1 MIRIPQ
7 GWFYFEFIRLAHRS
21 PVIARLGLSILL
33 ILCYYVLIYFIQ
45 NYITNLDFVVPGFM
59 VYVFGYVIAL
69 LFYFRLGNSYYRWY
83 DGLKSMTYLRAN
95 AESFSM
101 KVRGSL
107 KNDPVEVKYLLA
119 MSINFYRSVRDKV
132 RGIQD
137 PDRLI
142 PEGNLNRAELKM
154 LYDMPSGL
162 NALIAAR
169 INQLFTAGKISKV
182 EFLDLNRNLT
192 KNSEYLAVCE
202 SLKDTPPPKTYIMH
216 LRGFV
221 LFYAGII
228 PFGFIHE
235 LGVWMMLFLAVFF
248 YFYTGMEIISEEVED
263 PFGFD
268 QNDLPVNELTKMTEK
283 RITQIIKS

>member
-1 MIRIPQ
+1 MKIPQ
-7 GWFYFEFIRLAHRS
+7 GRFYFSFIRLAHRS
-21 PVIARLGLSILL
+21 PVIARLGLSVLL
-33 ILCYYVLIYFIQ
+33 ILGYYVLIHFIQ
-45 NYITNLDFVVPGFM
+45 TNVTNLDFVVPGFM

-101 KVRGSL
+101 KVRSTLNG
-107 KNDPVEVKYLLA
+107 NTEQEKYLLA
-119 MSINFYRSVRDKV
+119 MMINFYRSVRDKV

-137 PDRLI
+137 PERLI
-142 PEGNLNRAELKM
+142 PQGNLPRNELRM
-154 LYDMPSGL
+154 LDDMPSGL
-162 NALIAAR
+162 NALIEER
-169 INQLFTAGKISKV
+169 INKLYKEGKISRV
-182 EFLDLNRNLT
+182 EFLDLSRNIT

-202 SLKDTPPPKTYIMH
+202 SLKDTPPPKTYIIH

-268 QNDLPVNELTKMTEK
+268 QNDLPVNELTKMTER

>member
-1 MIRIPQ
+1 
-7 GWFYFEFIRLAHRS
+7 
-21 PVIARLGLSILL
+21 
-33 ILCYYVLIYFIQ
+33 
-45 NYITNLDFVVPGFM
+45 
-59 VYVFGYVIAL
+59 
-69 LFYFRLGNSYYRWY
+69 
-83 DGLKSMTYLRAN
+83 MTYLRAN

-101 KVRGSL
+101 KVRSTLRG
-107 KNDPVEVKYLLA
+107 DTEQEKYLLA
-119 MSINFYRSVRDKV
+119 MMINFYRSVRDKV

-137 PDRLI
+137 PERLI
-142 PEGNLNRAELKM
+142 PQGNLPKDELKT
-154 LYDMPSGL
+154 LDDMPSGI
-162 NALIAAR
+162 NSLIEER
-169 INQLFTAGKISKV
+169 INRLYKEGKISRM
-182 EFLDLNRNLT
+182 EFLDLSRNIT
-192 KNSEYLAVCE
+192 KNSEYLAICE
-202 SLKDTPPPKTYIMH
+202 SLKDTPPPKTYIIH

-268 QNDLPVNELTKMTEK
+268 QNDLPVNELTKMAER

>member
-1 MIRIPQ
+1 MRIPQ
-7 GWFYFEFIRLAHRS
+7 GWFYFAFLRLAHRS
-21 PVIARLGLSILL
+21 PVIARLALSILL
-33 ILCYYVLIYFIQ
+33 VVGYYVLVHFIQ
-45 NYITNLDFVVPGFM
+45 TNITNLDFVVPGFM

-101 KVRGSL
+101 KVRSTLRGDTEEEKFL
-107 KNDPVEVKYLLA
+107 MA
-119 MSINFYRSVRDKV
+119 MMINFYRSVRDKV
-132 RGIQD
+132 RGVQD
-137 PDRLI
+137 PERLI
-142 PEGNLNRAELKM
+142 PQGNLSKDYLKT
-154 LYDMPSGL
+154 LDDMPSGI
-162 NALIAAR
+162 NSMIEER
-169 INQLFTAGKISKV
+169 INKLYKEGKISRM
-182 EFLDLNRNLT
+182 EFLDLSRNIT

-202 SLKDTPPPKTYIMH
+202 SLKDTPPPKTYIIH

-248 YFYTGMEIISEEVED
+248 YFYAGMEIISEEVED

-268 QNDLPVNELTKMTEK
+268 QNDLPVNDLTKMAEK

>member
-1 MIRIPQ
+1 MRIPQ
-7 GWFYFEFIRLAHRS
+7 GWFYFSFLKLAHRS
-21 PVIARLGLSILL
+21 PVIARLALSIVL
-33 ILCYYVLIYFIQ
+33 ILGYYVLIHFIQ
-45 NYITNLDFVVPGFM
+45 ANITNLDFVVPGFM
-59 VYVFGYVIAL
+59 VYVFGYVIAM

-101 KVRGSL
+101 KVRSTLRG
-107 KNDPVEVKYLLA
+107 DTEQEKYLLA
-119 MSINFYRSVRDKV
+119 MMINFYRSVRDKV

-137 PDRLI
+137 PERLI
-142 PEGNLNRAELKM
+142 PQGNLPKDELKT
-154 LYDMPSGL
+154 LDDMASGI
-162 NALIAAR
+162 NSLIEER
-169 INQLFTAGKISKV
+169 INRLYKEGKISRM
-182 EFLDLNRNLT
+182 EFLDLSRNIT
-192 KNSEYLAVCE
+192 KNSEYLAICE
-202 SLKDTPPPKTYIMH
+202 SLKDTPPPKTYIIH

-268 QNDLPVNELTKMTEK
+268 QNDLPVNELTKMAEK

>member
-1 MIRIPQ
+1 MRFPQ
-7 GWFYFEFIRLAHRS
+7 GWFYFSFIGLAHRS
-21 PVIARLGLSILL
+21 PVIARLGLSVLL
-33 ILCYYVLIYFIQ
+33 VLGYYVLIHFIQ
-45 NYITNLDFVVPGFM
+45 ANFTNLDFVVPGFM

-83 DGLKSMTYLRAN
+83 DGLKAITYLRAN

-101 KVRGSL
+101 KVQSCL
-107 KNDPVEVKYLLA
+107 KNEPEQQKYLHA
-119 MSINFYRSVRDKV
+119 MMINFYRSVRDKV

-137 PDRLI
+137 PGRLI
-142 PEGNLNRAELKM
+142 PQGDLPRNELEA
-154 LYDMPSGL
+154 LDDLPGGL
-162 NALIAAR
+162 NALIENR
-169 INQLFTAGKISKV
+169 INRLYKDGKISRV
-182 EFLDLNRNLT
+182 EFLDISRNII
-192 KNSEYLAVCE
+192 KNSEHQAVCE
-202 SLKDTPPPKTYIMH
+202 SLKDTPPPKTYIIH

-248 YFYTGMEIISEEVED
+248 YFYAGMEIISEEVED

-268 QNDLPVNELTKMTEK
+268 QNDLPVNELTKIAEK
-283 RITQIIKS
+283 RIIQIIKS

>member
-1 MIRIPQ
+1 M
-7 GWFYFEFIRLAHRS
+7 AHRS
-21 PVIARLGLSILL
+21 PVIARLALSILL
-33 ILCYYVLIYFIQ
+33 ILGYYVLIHYIQ
-45 NYITNLDFVVPGFM
+45 NNITNLDFVVPGFM

-83 DGLKSMTYLRAN
+83 DGLKALTYLRAN

-101 KVRGSL
+101 KVHGSL
-107 KNDPVEVKYLLA
+107 KGNTEQEKYLLA
-119 MSINFYRSVRDKV
+119 MMINFYRSVRDKV

-137 PDRLI
+137 SGRLI
-142 PEGNLNRAELKM
+142 PQGNLPLGELTA
-154 LYDMPSGL
+154 LDDMPSGL
-162 NALIAAR
+162 NAMIEQR
-169 INQLFTAGKISKV
+169 INSLYTEGKISWV
-182 EFLDLNRNLT
+182 EFLDLSRNVT
-192 KNSEYLAVCE
+192 RNSEHLAVCE
-202 SLKDTPPPKTYIMH
+202 ALQNTPPPKTYIIH

-235 LGVWMMLFLAVFF
+235 LGVWMMLFLSVFF

-268 QNDLPVNELTKMTEK
+268 QNDLPVNDLTKLAEK